1 MSNNVNAPEN
11 LRVRPSKFK
20 SELSF
25 NEWAEK
31 LNVSSGYIPPT
42 PYFTGNSKIFI
53 EPYVILNNKPGFKE
67 FKKSYLTVGF
77 TNCEKSPFA
86 QILLNLGGFQLI

>member
-1 MSNNVNAPEN
+1 MGYFYQA
-11 LRVRPSKFK
+11 F
-20 SELSF
+20 
-25 NEWAEK
+25 
-31 LNVSSGYIPPT
+31 LNIQHFCYIV
-42 PYFTGNSKIFI
+42 YGGNSKIFI

>member
-42 PYFTGNSKIFI
+42 PYFTGNSKS
-53 EPYVILNNKPGFKE
+53 EYVGYTESKDPILNRIAQSFAE
-67 FKKSYLTVGF
+67 LLKSIPI
-77 TNCEKSPFA
+77 PF
-86 QILLNLGGFQLI
+86 